1 MSTLRISL
9 RAGERIFVNGA
20 VVKADRKTTLEFLND
35 VTFLLES
42 HVMQAE
48 DATTPLR
55 QLYFIV
61 QMMLMDPANVDE
73 SRSLFARSLATMLK
87 TYSNRDI
94 LAGLQDMHDMVERGR
109 SFEALKCLRTLIP
122 IEDRILGRPERN
134 VVRPNSGRP
143 VQQETVKPRLVV
155 GGMS

>member
-1 MSTLRISL
+1 MAILRISL

-20 VVKADRKTTLEFLND
+20 VLKVDRKTTLEFLND

-48 DATTPLR
+48 QAKTPMR

-61 QMMLMDPANVDE
+61 QMMLMDPNSSEAAMV
-73 SRSLFARSLATMLK
+73 LFGKAHPAMLK

-94 LAGLQDMHDMVERGR
+94 IDGLLEVEDLIGRGR
-109 SFEALKCLRTLIP
+109 NFEALKRVRSMIP
-122 IEDRILGRPERN
+122 LEDQILGEF
-134 VVRPNSGRP
+134 SDAGS
-143 VQQETVKPRLVV
+143 TVAKFEPPLRLAA
-155 GGMS
+155 GA

>member
-1 MSTLRISL
+1 MRISL

-20 VVKADRKTTLEFLND
+20 VLKVDRKTTLEFLND

-48 DATTPLR
+48 QAKTPMR

-61 QMMLMDPANVDE
+61 QMMLMDPNSSEAAMV
-73 SRSLFARSLATMLK
+73 LFGKAHPAMLK

-94 LAGLQDMHDMVERGR
+94 IDGLLEVEDLIARGR
-109 SFEALKCLRTLIP
+109 TFEGLKRIRSMIP
-122 IEDRILGRPERN
+122 LEDDILGE
-134 VVRPNSGRP
+134 VSDVGSP
-143 VQQETVKPRLVV
+143 VAKFEPPLRLAA
-155 GGMS
+155 GA

>member
-1 MSTLRISL
+1 MATLRISL

-20 VVKADRKTTLEFLND
+20 VLKVDRKTTLEFLND

-48 DATTPLR
+48 QAKTPMR

-61 QMMLMDPANVDE
+61 QMMLMDPNSVEAATG
-73 SRSLFARSLATMLK
+73 LFAKAHPAMLK

-94 LAGLQDMHDMVERGR
+94 IDGLLEVEDLIGRGR
-109 SFEALKCLRTLIP
+109 SFEALKRVRSMIP
-122 IEDRILGRPERN
+122 IEDNVLGET
-134 VVRPNSGRP
+134 P
-143 VQQETVKPRLVV
+143 VDAGTTVAKFEPPMRLAA
-155 GGMS
+155 GA

>member
-1 MSTLRISL
+1 MRISL

-20 VVKADRKTTLEFLND
+20 VLKVDRKTTLEFLND

-48 DATTPLR
+48 QAKTPMR

-61 QMMLMDPANVDE
+61 QMMLMDPNSIQAAMA
-73 SRSLFARSLATMLK
+73 LFERAHPAMLK

-94 LAGLQDMHDMVERGR
+94 IDGLLEVEELIGRGR
-109 SFEALKCLRTLIP
+109 NFEALKRVRSMIP
-122 IEDRILGRPERN
+122 LEDQILGE
-134 VVRPNSGRP
+134 VSEAGT
-143 VQQETVKPRLVV
+143 TVTKFEPPLRLAA
-155 GGMS
+155 GA

>member
-1 MSTLRISL
+1 MRISL

-20 VVKADRKTTLEFLND
+20 VLKVDRKTTLEFLND

-48 DATTPLR
+48 HARTPMR

-61 QMMLMDPANVDE
+61 QMMLMDPNSIGAAMQ
-73 SRSLFARSLATMLK
+73 LFDKAHPAMLK

-94 LAGLQDMHDMVERGR
+94 IDGLLEVEELIGRGR
-109 SFEALKCLRTLIP
+109 SFEALKRIRSMIP
-122 IEDRILGRPERN
+122 IEDHILGEINNAPGGITKFEPP
-134 VVRPNSGRP
+134 VRMAAGA
-143 VQQETVKPRLVV
+143 
-155 GGMS
+155 

>member
-1 MSTLRISL
+1 MATLRISL

-20 VVKADRKTTLEFLND
+20 VLKVDRKTTLEFLND

-48 DATTPLR
+48 QAKTPMR

-61 QMMLMDPANVDE
+61 QMMLMDPNSVEAAAG
-73 SRSLFARSLATMLK
+73 LFAKAHPAMLK

-94 LAGLQDMHDMVERGR
+94 IDGLLEVEELIGRGR
-109 SFEALKCLRTLIP
+109 SFEALKRGPLDDP
-122 IEDRILGRPERN
+122 DRGQRPRRDAGGCRDHGRQ
-134 VVRPNSGRP
+134 VRAADAPGRRSL
-143 VQQETVKPRLVV
+143 T
-155 GGMS
+155 

>member
-1 MSTLRISL
+1 MMATLRISL

-20 VVKADRKTTLEFLND
+20 VLKVDRKTTLEFLND

-48 DATTPLR
+48 QAKTPMR

-61 QMMLMDPANVDE
+61 QMMLMDPNSIQAAMA
-73 SRSLFARSLATMLK
+73 LFERAHPAMLK

-94 LAGLQDMHDMVERGR
+94 IDGLLEVEELIGRGR
-109 SFEALKCLRTLIP
+109 NFEALKRVRSMIP
-122 IEDRILGRPERN
+122 LEDQILGE
-134 VVRPNSGRP
+134 VSEAGT
-143 VQQETVKPRLVV
+143 TVTKFEPPLRLAA
-155 GGMS
+155 GA

>member
-1 MSTLRISL
+1 MATLRISL

-20 VVKADRKTTLEFLND
+20 VLKVDRKTTLEFLND

-48 DATTPLR
+48 QAKTPMR

-61 QMMLMDPANVDE
+61 QMMLMDPNSIQAAMA
-73 SRSLFARSLATMLK
+73 LFERAHPAMLK

-94 LAGLQDMHDMVERGR
+94 IDGLLEVEELIGRGR
-109 SFEALKCLRTLIP
+109 NFEALKRVRSMIP
-122 IEDRILGRPERN
+122 LEDQILGE
-134 VVRPNSGRP
+134 VSEAGT
-143 VQQETVKPRLVV
+143 TVTKFEPPLRLAA
-155 GGMS
+155 GA

>member
-1 MSTLRISL
+1 MATLRISL

-20 VVKADRKTTLEFLND
+20 VLKVDRKTTLEFLND

-48 DATTPLR
+48 QAKTPMR

-61 QMMLMDPANVDE
+61 QMMLMDPSTTDAAME
-73 SRSLFARSLATMLK
+73 LFDKAHPAMLK

-94 LAGLQDMHDMVERGR
+94 IDGLLEVSELISRGR
-109 SFEALKCLRTLIP
+109 TFEGLKRVRSMIAL
-122 IEDRILGRPERN
+122 EDEILGEFSEAGNTVRN
-134 VVRPNSGRP
+134 FEPP
-143 VQQETVKPRLVV
+143 MRLAA
-155 GGMS
+155 GA